1 MKPLISLNSKGTVT
15 VPGYAG
21 TWRVMDKRSGF
32 RLLESNEFPDGPR
45 LVVNSDDRVMLE
57 TYGTLADVLG
67 SLMGPARAAN
77 GFAVANRRHVR
88 NRRSILGRRR

>member
-1 MKPLISLNSKGTVT
+1 MKPLISLNSKGAVT
-15 VPGYAG
+15 VPGYA
-21 TWRVMDKRSGF
+21 
-32 RLLESNEFPDGPR
+32 
-45 LVVNSDDRVMLE
+45 
-57 TYGTLADVLG
+57 GTLADVLG

>member
-1 MKPLISLNSKGTVT
+1 MTPMISLSPKGAIT
-15 VPGYAG
+15 VPGYPG
-21 TWRVMDKRSGF
+21 TWRVADKRSGF
-32 RLLESNEFPDGPR
+32 RLLESVEHPGMPN
-45 LVVNSDDRVMLE
+45 LVVHSDDRVLTE

-88 NRRSILGRRR
+88 NRRGLLRRRG